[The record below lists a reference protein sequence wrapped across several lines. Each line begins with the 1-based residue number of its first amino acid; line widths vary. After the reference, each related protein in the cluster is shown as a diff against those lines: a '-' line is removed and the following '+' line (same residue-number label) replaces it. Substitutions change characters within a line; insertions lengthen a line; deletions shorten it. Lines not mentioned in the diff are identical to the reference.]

1 MRIGKIVT
9 AIAAG
14 SLVLSS
20 GGAFAQ
26 GAEHNQELLDQMQSD
41 RQHGYPPGDPR
52 SANTGAVDYRGYDNR
67 GYDNRRYDNRGYD
80 NHGSDHRGYDR
91 DGRSYYRP
99 DEWRHDGRGAGPSHN
114 WYRGSRLPP
123 AYRSRSYVVD
133 DWRSHRL
140 YAPPRGYQWVQ
151 AGGDYMLVAIAT
163 GIVAA
168 ILLNQ

>member
-1 MRIGKIVT
+1 MRTLKIVT

-26 GAEHNQELLDQMQSD
+26 AERNQELLDQMQYD
-41 RQHGYPPGDPR
+41 RQHGYQRGDPR
-52 SANTGAVDYRGYDNR
+52 STNTGALDYGAYDNR
-67 GYDNRRYDNRGYD
+67 GHDNRGHDNRSYD
-80 NHGSDHRGYDR
+80 NRGYDR
-91 DGRSYYRP
+91 DGRSYYRA
-99 DEWRHDGRGAGPSHN
+99 DEWRHDGRGAGPNHN

-123 AYRSRSYVVD
+123 AYRGHSYVVD

-163 GIVAA
+163 GIIAA
-168 ILLNQ
+168 VLLNQ